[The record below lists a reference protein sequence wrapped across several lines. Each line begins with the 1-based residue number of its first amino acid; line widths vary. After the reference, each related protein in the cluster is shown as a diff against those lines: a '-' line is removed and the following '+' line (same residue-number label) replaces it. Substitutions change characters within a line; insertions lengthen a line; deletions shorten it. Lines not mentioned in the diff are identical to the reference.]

1 MKFDKASCTNLI
13 GIIMRL
19 LQSFIQGII
28 VAILPLLVVGFS
40 IAFTLPQ
47 ASIHKDSLN
56 QENFYQKLNDQLKKN
71 YSEAPNSSQALGF
84 IVIGPV
90 VNKLVSPDWLKNISE
105 TNIDYITRWLHGDS
119 NVLNF
124 YLPTSEVEAAV
135 RDGLNQQ
142 ADKIVAN
149 KNMDISECNAEELK
163 KLKSEGYDASK
174 SFCLPAEVK
183 SGQKKLGDVLN
194 ITGQNGFNSLD
205 NVLKN
210 NPISSLSNQVRAE
223 SVISNANQEGLSK
236 LNWVRDRL
244 IDFRGKILIFSA
256 IFAILL
262 AVDVVLV
269 ALSNKKILAHLRKLS
284 WFLSTSILGLCIF
297 WLLVTGGFSYL
308 GSSLNLLLLPG
319 FATSEIVNLLAW
331 NLVRLSFNLILPALF
346 IALGLFLANVIGLI
360 IDKLGIFNN
369 VKIKNKKLQK
379 NSSLPHLASSSTN
392 NVQNTPKNVD
402 NINSNS
408 GNISKQIGSE
418 YIDSSLPINQPF
430 DSQFKSMLKEKMA
443 APNVPSS
450 LQSQKYDYDPEYNM
464 QANLEIN
471 SVNNLQEIPNNNL
484 ENNPEINLENSSRN
498 NLRNNSQSIPQNLP
512 QENLIFPEIVETEL
526 NEDGVSP
533 ENYPRSS
540 NSQSSV
546 VKAPINS
553 SSSTTPINEAKF
565 NQPSNS
571 DLENSS
577 LNLNQNQAIENTNQ
591 NSTANWQQNIPSN
604 TTNSYPNFSPNSGIQ
619 NLASDQPP
627 TIETNSSNKKFLG

>member
-1 MKFDKASCTNLI
+1 
-13 GIIMRL
+13 MRL
-19 LQSFIQGII
+19 LQNFIQGII

-105 TNIDYITRWLHGDS
+105 TNIDYIARWLHGDS

-142 ADKIVAN
+142 ADKIVTN
-149 KNMDISECNAEELK
+149 KSMDIPECTAEELN
-163 KLKSEGYDASK
+163 KLKSEGYDTSK
-174 SFCLPAEVK
+174 PFCLPAEVK

-223 SVISNANQEGLSK
+223 SVISNTNQEGLSR

-244 IDFRGKILIFSA
+244 IDFRGKILLFSA
-256 IFAILL
+256 VFAILL

-269 ALSNKKILAHLRKLS
+269 GLSNKKILAHLRKLS

-308 GSSLNLLLLPG
+308 GSSLNLLFLPG
-319 FATSEIVNLLAW
+319 FATSEIMNLLAW

-360 IDKLGIFNN
+360 MDKLGIFNN

-379 NSSLPHLASSSTN
+379 SASLPHLGQSSSN

-402 NINSNS
+402 NINSNYSSNINQTSS
-408 GNISKQIGSE
+408 G
-418 YIDSSLPINQPF
+418 YVDSSLPLHQPF
-430 DSQFKSMLKEKMA
+430 DSQFKSMLQEKMDT
-443 APNVPSS
+443 PSTFS
-450 LQSQKYDYDPEYNM
+450 SPQFQRSNYDPEYNM
-464 QANLEIN
+464 QNNLEIN
-471 SVNNLQEIPNNNL
+471 SVNNLQEIPNNNP
-484 ENNPEINLENSSRN
+484 ENNPEISLENSPRSSSKN
-498 NLRNNSQSIPQNLP
+498 SSQSIPQNLP
-512 QENLIFPEIVETEL
+512 QENLIFPEIAETEL
-526 NEDGVSP
+526 NENRVSP
-533 ENYPRSS
+533 ENYPRNS
-540 NSQSSV
+540 NSQSTV
-546 VKAPINS
+546 ANAPINS
-553 SSSTTPINEAKF
+553 SSSTIPINEAKL

-577 LNLNQNQAIENTNQ
+577 PNLNQNQVTENTNQ
-591 NSTANWQQNIPSN
+591 NSTASWQQNIPTN
-604 TTNSYPNFSPNSGIQ
+604 TSNSYPNFNPNSGNQ
-619 NLASDQPP
+619 NRASDQPP